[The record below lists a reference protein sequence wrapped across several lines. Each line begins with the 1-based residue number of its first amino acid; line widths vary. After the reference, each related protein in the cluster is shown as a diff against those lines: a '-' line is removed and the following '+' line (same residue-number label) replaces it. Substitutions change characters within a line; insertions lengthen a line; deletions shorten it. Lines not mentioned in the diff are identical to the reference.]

1 MNSYAHRL
9 LLTTWRKKSTV
20 LVCVALITLLI
31 FGLQYTQ
38 SNLSNNE
45 KGDSS
50 QALTAELTQSDKANV
65 RFVDSQNKKTSAEK
79 TNSINEQLSDMEQL
93 SQDENA
99 AKKFAEED
107 GYTVDRE
114 VEQQLGIPFVNLDLK
129 NPFIPKHRI
138 VHFDL
143 KGAPLL
149 VSFYKR
155 IFPIIKTLGATGIL
169 MGNIINFIHF
179 RRNNFCFLFFSN
191 RIRGYVSL
199 RWNFEEYTSKKCI
212 LFRAS

>member
-45 KGDSS
+45 KVDSS
-50 QALTAELTQSDKANV
+50 QAFAAELGQSDKANV
-65 RFVDSQNKKTSAEK
+65 RFVDSQNKKTASEK
-79 TNSINEQLSDMEQL
+79 ANLNNEQFSDMEQP
-93 SQDENA
+93 SRDEIA
-99 AKKFAEED
+99 ARKLAEED
-107 GYTVDRE
+107 AYTVDRE
-114 VEQQLGIPFVNLDLK
+114 IEQQLGIPFVNLDLK
-129 NPFIPKHRI
+129 NPYVPKHRI

-143 KGAPLL
+143 KGAPPR

-155 IFPIIKTLGATGIL
+155 IFPLIKTLGATGIL
-169 MGNIINFIHF
+169 MGNIL
-179 RRNNFCFLFFSN
+179 FLVV
-191 RIRGYVSL
+191 I
-199 RWNFEEYTSKKCI
+199 I
-212 LFRAS
+212 